1 MVELDIILSSAQLWF
16 LTICVVYIQHIN
28 KKSMHN
34 NVVRLLSLIQASCSL
49 TMTTLLPLTLKNNG
63 LSWNAHRDITY
74 TWSEQINLPTN
85 LSSFLPETIYHAMKE
100 VKCIHKVTGLNQPLR
115 DSLHLVQ
122 MISRYNDVDVDVS
135 VVANLKL
142 WLWSEIWDKSQV
154 VKSNQVNKSQPRV
167 EIISQLWVE
176 YLLTFITTHISSF
189 RMNHFLVTVNRNLI
203 FFRFEEMTWCV
214 HGACVECSEISL
226 KLKHFWTLK
235 LREKLWQ

>member
-1 MVELDIILSSAQLWF
+1 MYFLFILSAKYSGLPLRGVGKKSVLSRESEITGIHGWDVVSENRPVTTARQVPLSLTRNMSQHSILVELDIILSTAQLWF

-154 VKSNQVNKSQPRV
+154 
-167 EIISQLWVE
+167 
-176 YLLTFITTHISSF
+176 
-189 RMNHFLVTVNRNLI
+189 
-203 FFRFEEMTWCV
+203 
-214 HGACVECSEISL
+214 
-226 KLKHFWTLK
+226 
-235 LREKLWQ
+235 